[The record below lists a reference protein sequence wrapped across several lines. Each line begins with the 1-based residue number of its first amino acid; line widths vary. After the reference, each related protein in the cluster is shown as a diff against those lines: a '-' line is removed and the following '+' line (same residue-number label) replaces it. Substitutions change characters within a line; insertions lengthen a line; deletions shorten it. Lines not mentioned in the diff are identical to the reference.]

1 MHCCQILFS
10 EAEEPQSPK
19 PAKLLVA
26 SGGLTGF
33 GVAQACNLNACVPV
47 ACPGLAK
54 QAHPQDLLRIDFS
67 PPEEAPEQFRAM
79 TFNAHGVV
87 EIRPGLS
94 GMGCLTCHLK
104 PHRCC

>member
-33 GVAQACNLNACVPV
+33 GVAQARHLHACAPV
-47 ACPGLAK
+47 AGP
-54 QAHPQDLLRIDFS
+54 
-67 PPEEAPEQFRAM
+67 
-79 TFNAHGVV
+79 
-87 EIRPGLS
+87 
-94 GMGCLTCHLK
+94 
-104 PHRCC
+104 